1 MRWLMAAKQLFR
13 DARLCEVGFDAAGRN
28 DLCPFATKRGHN
40 FGAEK
45 SIPAGD
51 DYGASTPER
60 PIGSRCHA

>member
-40 FGAEK
+40 FGA
-45 SIPAGD
+45 
-51 DYGASTPER
+51 
-60 PIGSRCHA
+60 